1 MHPFLRNVVIGV
13 VGLILAAG
21 LAALALL
28 GRDSGLSTLALL
40 AAGLLGTVVGAFL
53 FAQAWIWSARAA
65 RRGFPGRSLAIA
77 LGGVLAALLAAGA
90 FAGAVILV
98 LLFYLG

>member
-1 MHPFLRNVVIGV
+1 MHPFLRNVVISV
-13 VGLILAAG
+13 VGLILAGG

-40 AAGLLGTVVGAFL
+40 AAALLTTVIGAFL
-53 FAQAWIWSARAA
+53 VAQAWIWSARAA
-65 RRGFPGRSLAIA
+65 RRGFAGRSVAIA
-77 LGGVLAALLAAGA
+77 AGGAVAALMAAGA
-90 FAGAVILV
+90 LAGVVILV